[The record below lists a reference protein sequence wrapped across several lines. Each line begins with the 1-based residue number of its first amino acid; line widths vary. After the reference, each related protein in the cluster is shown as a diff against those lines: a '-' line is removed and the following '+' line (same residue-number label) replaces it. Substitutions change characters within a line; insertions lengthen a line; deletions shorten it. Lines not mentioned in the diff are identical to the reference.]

1 MWTVADVLQL
11 HLVLE
16 FPLDTNEKIK
26 KKKRIFENIY
36 LIYIHIYTH
45 TYIFDRELLQ
55 LHSHTKK
62 PNLKMGKQVSSED
75 EMYTTVSSVNNT
87 ISNIW
92 KLSR

>member
-1 MWTVADVLQL
+1 MKRL
-11 HLVLE
+11 
-16 FPLDTNEKIK
+16 

-55 LHSHTKK
+55 LHSHTKN

-75 EMYTTVSSVNNT
+75 EMYPRCLALT
-87 ISNIW
+87 ILYQIFGSCQD
-92 KLSR
+92 STS